1 MKYWRGYIT
10 AAVLGA
16 ITWVVMAFGQ
26 RFTVLVDMVYPYV
39 VRTLQTIL
47 AEWSSKVDFNLWQM
61 GAIALAVVGL
71 ATVVLMIELKWNPI
85 QWFGWVLAAASG
97 LYLCHMLVFGLNYYA
112 GPLAED
118 IRLEVVEYN
127 VEELTEAAIYY
138 RDKANDLANQVK
150 RDGSGNPQFPEFEVL
165 AEQAADGFH
174 SLTYESSLPVFAG
187 STLPVKKLAWADL
200 YTSMSVTGI
209 TMGLTGEASVNP
221 QTPPIALPFTMCHE
235 MAHRMCIAS
244 ERDANFAAFL
254 ACQANESVDFQYS
267 AYFMA
272 YRYCY
277 NALAKDSSQEASAAA
292 ARVSSGVNDNLYQDM
307 VNYTQ
312 FYSGNQNA
320 TAASAAATA
329 NDTYLKASGETEGI
343 KSYGQVCDLLVS
355 WHIQEVVLPSIT
367 VVEKPF
373 DPFDESQVDLTG
385 IVNAKTEEP
394 TEETEPNE

>member
-1 MKYWRGYIT
+1 
-10 AAVLGA
+10 
-16 ITWVVMAFGQ
+16 
-26 RFTVLVDMVYPYV
+26 
-39 VRTLQTIL
+39 
-47 AEWSSKVDFNLWQM
+47 
-61 GAIALAVVGL
+61 
-71 ATVVLMIELKWNPI
+71 
-85 QWFGWVLAAASG
+85 
-97 LYLCHMLVFGLNYYA
+97 
-112 GPLAED
+112 
-118 IRLEVVEYN
+118 
-127 VEELTEAAIYY
+127 
-138 RDKANDLANQVK
+138 
-150 RDGSGNPQFPEFEVL
+150 
-165 AEQAADGFH
+165 
-174 SLTYESSLPVFAG
+174 
-187 STLPVKKLAWADL
+187 
-200 YTSMSVTGI
+200 
-209 TMGLTGEASVNP
+209 
-221 QTPPIALPFTMCHE
+221 
-235 MAHRMCIAS
+235 MCIAS

-254 ACQANESVDFQYS
+254 ACQANESVEFQYS

-367 VVEKPF
+367 VEEKPF

>member
-1 MKYWRGYIT
+1 LKYWRGYIT

-127 VEELTEAAIYY
+127 IEELTEAAIYY

-292 ARVSSGVNDNLYQDM
+292 ARVSSGVNDKLYQDM